1 MKISIITIT
10 YNSAATLPR
19 ALESVRSQ
27 TYGDI
32 EHIIVDGASTD
43 GTVDLIKAYAD
54 PPSLSPSLERV
65 KSSARS
71 DCRWPSVELPGV
83 GSPVRWISEPDNGI
97 YNALNKGIAMA
108 TGDVIGFLHSDDVF
122 FSPDSI
128 GQIAAA
134 FESSGADVVYGDL
147 EYRHGDKVVRRW
159 RSNAFRRGDLKYGW
173 MPPHP
178 TVYVR
183 REVYRQVGPYDE
195 WFRISADY
203 DMILRIFTAGYKTR
217 YIPQV
222 LVAMETGGAS
232 NRDAKARLS
241 KTQEDYFVLK
251 KNHVG
256 AGLLTVA
263 CKQLRKIRQFLRQ
276 S

>member
-1 MKISIITIT
+1 
-10 YNSAATLPR
+10 
-19 ALESVRSQ
+19 
-27 TYGDI
+27 
-32 EHIIVDGASTD
+32 
-43 GTVDLIKAYAD
+43 
-54 PPSLSPSLERV
+54 
-65 KSSARS
+65 
-71 DCRWPSVELPGV
+71 
-83 GSPVRWISEPDNGI
+83 
-97 YNALNKGIAMA
+97 MA
-108 TGDVIGFLHSDDVF
+108 TGDIIGFLHSDDVLY
-122 FSPDSI
+122 SPDSI

-203 DMILRIFTAGYKTR
+203 DMMLRIFTAGYKTR

-263 CKQLRKIRQFLRQ
+263 CKQLRKIRQFLRK

>member
-43 GTVDLIKAYAD
+43 GTKELIINYQ
-54 PPSLSPSLERV
+54 LSIINSQ
-65 KSSARS
+65 
-71 DCRWPSVELPGV
+71 
-83 GSPVRWISEPDNGI
+83 SPKVRWISEPDNGI

-108 TGDVIGFLHSDDVF
+108 TGDVIGFLHSDDVLY
-122 FSPDSI
+122 SPDSI

-241 KTQEDYFVLK
+241 KTQEDYIALK

>member
-10 YNSAATLPR
+10 YNSAKTLPR

-27 TYGDI
+27 KYDEI

-43 GTVDLIKAYAD
+43 GTVELIDAYAQ
-54 PPSLSPSLERV
+54 SSNLQIL
-65 KSSARS
+65 KSSNS
-71 DCRWPSVELPGV
+71 N
-83 GSPVRWISEPDNGI
+83 SPKVRWISEPDGGI
-97 YNALNKGIAMA
+97 YDAINKGIRMA

-122 FSPDSI
+122 YSADSI

-134 FESSGADVVYGDL
+134 FADNTVDVVYGDL
-147 EYRHGDKVVRRW
+147 QYCHGDKVTRRW
-159 RSNAFRRGDLKYGW
+159 RSNEFHLSSLKYGW

-178 TVYVR
+178 TLYVR
-183 REVYRQVGPYDE
+183 KKVYQEVGEYDA

-203 DMILRIFTAGYKTR
+203 DMILRIFTSGYKAR
-217 YIPQV
+217 YVPEV
-222 LVAMETGGAS
+222 LVKMNTGGAS
-232 NRDAKARLS
+232 NKNTKARLS
-241 KTQEDYFVLK
+241 KTQEDYIVLK

-256 AGLLTVA
+256 AGYLTVA
-263 CKQLRKIRQFLRQ
+263 CKQLRKVRQFLRK

>member
-1 MKISIITIT
+1 MNKSNKYMKISIITIT
-10 YNSAATLPR
+10 YNSAKTLPR

-43 GTVDLIKAYAD
+43 GTVEIIKNYSKG
-54 PPSLSPSLERV
+54 PSDKVPSTKE
-65 KSSARS
+65 
-71 DCRWPSVELPGV
+71 
-83 GSPVRWISEPDNGI
+83 VRWVSEPDGGI
-97 YNALNKGIAMA
+97 YDALNKGIRMA
-108 TGDVIGFLHSDDVF
+108 TGDVIGFLHSDDVLY
-122 FSPDSI
+122 SPDSI

-134 FESSGADVVYGDL
+134 FESSKADVVYGDL
-147 EYRHGDKVVRRW
+147 QYCNGDKVTRRW
-159 RSNAFRRGDLKYGW
+159 RSNAFKPSSLKFGW

-178 TVYVR
+178 TLYVR
-183 REVYRQVGPYDE
+183 REVYEQVGEYDS

-203 DMILRIFTAGYKTR
+203 DMILRIFTAGYKTH

-222 LVAMETGGAS
+222 LVSMETGGAS

-263 CKQLRKIRQFLRQ
+263 CKQLRKVRQFLRK